1 MIDRLSDLAD
11 KLIPLLLDRL
21 GGNFA
26 ASGTGA
32 GALPTHALSSTY
44 HTGTLAES
52 QAPWVDAHITNAIA
66 QFKPHG
72 ITDAFYHA
80 VTGAQYS
87 VVGLPTANTL
97 GVLESSDNPGS
108 AIRVLRS
115 TAAGGLTLNTLTAA
129 TKVSTPLIDHSS
141 GFVGI
146 FTASPAYPLDVTG
159 DTRITGDLIVT
170 ESGTISGGVITPSID
185 TATGNLTLS
194 ASGNIMVQPDGSQMR
209 MASGVLMQ
217 TDNYVSQ
224 LTGWRHTY
232 AGELDTRY
240 IYADQLKIK
249 LLIADLQQALA
260 GSQIIGKSVSTLSQ
274 AFIAPRPGGSAYLYV
289 HDLPSAEGMAVF
301 EAGDTVRI
309 SEFSRAGGGLSVS
322 DCWGVVTD
330 YLDEA
335 DKQQRW
341 FFTRYGDFGLD
352 VPTMT
357 GPLQTANDSVSTLTV
372 TKVTGTASGNLSIAC
387 VLVESTTVVTT
398 PPTGWETITTATVT
412 GMRAT
417 IYKHMAGGSEPS
429 SYTWTHDSNVD
440 SMVILL
446 NYTNQD
452 PDAPVAAY
460 IANPN
465 DSTAAFSVIK
475 SLTPVS
481 DTDLYLAFVAV
492 RANRDPIIQ
501 PDGWSL
507 LTTGTAGGNTL
518 AAMTTLVDGYAGVPF
533 GDVSADLTG
542 GTARTISF
550 TIDIIPKPIP
560 LDLETGFM
568 AIGAVIAPEAFVLD
582 YGVSGNGWHEIT
594 AIDGLYG
601 SNSPYSRVVSWTGH
615 PATGAVLRT
624 QDGNLKGLFAA
635 GNEYG
640 FYAGDGTA
648 TSNKY
653 LRLSNINSIFNNIP
667 IKMYSGG
674 TEKIRIDTTNG
685 IELLAPSS
693 FLDDMHTISWRAA
706 VGSGSCFGRIY
717 NLITNAGLND
727 QTSTVWIESVSNSY
741 TTATQ
746 SKSSLFST
754 NGTIS
759 SEIGASVVNNSGSQT
774 ASIIAKISG
783 TPILEITSSTATF
796 SVGINANSNSIASA
810 SSIGIGYAT
819 PGGAWTTSNWTK
831 AIEFA
836 NQGTAIVWRKATS
849 GVARG
854 IGASSDGV
862 LYFARS
868 TASDNSAA
876 VTYDMYL
883 DTNGGLI
890 MQPAAGTSAIYIATP
905 SNQTASGVY
914 LATADNGSSYG
925 PFISINRNS
934 NASTPA
940 AGWIQ
945 LVARTGVAVALW
957 IDNAGN
963 MRLNTGGNPT
973 NANDTSGTVVGTQT
987 SSLDSKEALG
997 DTCTPEEALQH
1008 ILEAAKGALRRFKY
1022 KNGSYNGQEFEGII
1036 TDFAPRYGMDRDAS
1050 HPAGKSL
1057 NIIQVISDLILSV
1070 RYLSEKLITIEENGN
1085 DTQRA

>member
-26 ASGTGA
+26 AAGTGA
-32 GALPTHALSSTY
+32 GTLATHALSSTY

-72 ITDAFYHA
+72 ITDALYHA
-80 VTGAQYS
+80 VTGAQYG
-87 VVGLPTANTL
+87 VVGLPSANTL
-97 GVLESSDNPGS
+97 GVLESSDNPGA
-108 AIRVLRS
+108 AIRLLRS
-115 TAAGGLTLNTLTAA
+115 TAEGGLTLNTLTAA
-129 TKVSTPLIDHSS
+129 ALTAAAKVSTPLIDHSS

-146 FTASPAYPLDVTG
+146 FTTSPAYPLDVTG
-159 DTRITGDLIVT
+159 DTRIAGDLLAT

-185 TATGNLTLS
+185 TATGDLILS
-194 ASGNIMVQPDGSQMR
+194 ASGNIMVQPDGSQLR

-260 GSQIIGKSVSTLSQ
+260 GSQIISKSVSALSQ
-274 AFIAPRPGGSAYLYV
+274 AFTAPRPGGSTYLHV

-309 SEFSRAGGGLSVS
+309 SEYSRSGGGLSVS

-341 FFTRYGDFGLD
+341 FFTRCGDFGLE

-357 GPLQTANDSVSTLTV
+357 GPLQTANDSDTALTV
-372 TKVTGTASGNLSIAC
+372 TKVAGTASGNLSIAC

-417 IYKHMAGGSEPS
+417 LYTHTAGGSEPS
-429 SYTWTHDSNVD
+429 SYTWTHDANVD

-568 AIGAVIAPEAFVLD
+568 AIDTVIAPEAFVLD

-667 IKMYSGG
+667 ISMYSGG

-693 FLDDMHTISWRAA
+693 YLDDMHTISWRAA

-783 TPILEITSSTATF
+783 TTAFEITSDAAIF
-796 SVGINANSNSIASA
+796 SVGINANNNSIASA
-810 SSIGIGYAT
+810 SAIGIGYSS
-819 PGGAWTTSNWTK
+819 PGDGWTTSGWVK
-831 AIEFA
+831 SIEFA
-836 NQGTAIVWRKATS
+836 NQGTALVWRKAAS

-854 IGASSDGV
+854 IGVSSDGV
-862 LYFARS
+862 LYFTRS
-868 TASDNSAA
+868 GASDDSAA
-876 VTYDMYL
+876 ATYDMYI
-883 DTNGGLI
+883 DANGSMVFPAISNGTILI
-890 MQPAAGTSAIYIATP
+890 NSGDLGNTYGPWIQIGRNTY
-905 SNQTASGVY
+905 ASG
-914 LATADNGSSYG
+914 T
-925 PFISINRNS
+925 R
-934 NASTPA
+934 
-940 AGWIQ
+940 AGW
-945 LVARTGVAVALW
+945 L
-957 IDNAGN
+957 
-963 MRLNTGGNPT
+963 RLTRKSGTGGDLWVDDSGNLRIGADT
-973 NANDTSGTVVGTQT
+973 TSANDTGGTVVGTQS
-987 SSLDSKEALG
+987 SSLDSKHMLG
-997 DTCTPEEALQH
+997 DVCTPEEALQH
-1008 ILEAAKGALRRFKY
+1008 IVDAAKVALRRFKY
-1022 KNGSYNGQEFEGII
+1022 KNGSFSGQEFEGII

-1057 NIIQVISDLILSV
+1057 NVIQVISDLILSV

-1085 DTQRA
+1085 DTQ